1 MGGANL
7 KIVSQ
12 AMGVDISQ
20 QNEKRNEKKQAKC
33 RMLETRCQVSMEEGR
48 REPRRVMWQSLVEIW
63 SGSQYYIRSA
73 LPMQELYHDQNS
85 GSVRAILS

>member
-1 MGGANL
+1 MGVANV

-20 QNEKRNEKKQAKC
+20 QNEKKQAKC
-33 RMLETRCQVSMEEGR
+33 RMLETKCRVSMEEGR
-48 REPRRVMWQSLVEIW
+48 REPRRVMWHSLVEVW

-73 LPMQELYHDQNS
+73 LPMQELCHDQNS
-85 GSVRAILS
+85 GSVRAILN